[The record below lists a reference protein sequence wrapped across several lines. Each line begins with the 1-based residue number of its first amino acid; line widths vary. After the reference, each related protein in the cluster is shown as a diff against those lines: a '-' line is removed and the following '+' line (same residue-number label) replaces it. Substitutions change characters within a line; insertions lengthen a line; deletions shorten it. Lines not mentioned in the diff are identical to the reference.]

1 MASLLLPSPQL
12 PRLANLLTSSI
23 LLHLLIAL
31 LLLSLAYR
39 VHRWHKL
46 CHVPGPF
53 LAGWTSLW
61 LTRGFISYK
70 VYEDMHALTK
80 KYGPVVRVAP
90 NKVIINNIDSI
101 YRITSARSEYKKSDW
116 YLLARVM
123 PGADNLLSMRDPKLR
138 AKRLRHVLPAVND
151 FEPAVDK
158 TISTLLDLIN
168 TKYLSSPSQHRLMN
182 LAQKSHFYT
191 LDSFGEIAYS
201 QSFGS
206 LDTDSDVLGI
216 VKTGDVTFPLLS
228 AVHNHHKIFQTIQKW
243 PFYYLLPREG
253 DKVGFGRVFG
263 LALEIVNKRSRE
275 VGEEGVDK
283 KRDMLQSMMDNGLE
297 GDELRSEVAM
307 SLYASLP
314 FLSFPFLSSTHS
326 YGIKRKLTYVCVCVC
341 GSFVGSDTVASAI
354 RMTMLLLM
362 THPAVYRRLQ
372 DEIDDSTE
380 KGRISRPVTNDEA
393 KRHLPYMQAVI
404 QESLRLFPPSSIV
417 PFFKEVPETGDTV
430 DGYYLPKGTTIGT
443 GCVMWSMNRD
453 EDFWSPDANLFRPE
467 RWLEA
472 NEERRTEMERCVD
485 LIFGSGKFVCAGK
498 KIAFMQMNK
507 LFPEL
512 LRGYNWSLP
521 DPLRLPTIDNPTIWD
536 IHGLMVRIE
545 KR

>member
-23 LLHLLIAL
+23 LLHLLIVL

-46 CHVPGPF
+46 RHVPGPF

-138 AKRLRHVLPAVND
+138 AKRLRHVLPAFSGKNQDD

-307 SLYASLP
+307 S
-314 FLSFPFLSSTHS
+314 F
-326 YGIKRKLTYVCVCVC
+326 
-341 GSFVGSDTVASAI
+341 FVGSDTVASAI

-372 DEIDDSTE
+372 EQIDDAAE
-380 KGRISRPVTNDEA
+380 KGKISRPVTNDEA

-453 EDFWSPDANLFRPE
+453 EDFWGPDANLFRPE

-498 KIAFMQMNK
+498 KIAFMQMYK

-521 DPLRLPTIDNPTIWD
+521 DPLHLPTIDNPTIWD

>member
-1 MASLLLPSPQL
+1 MASLLLPFPKL
-12 PRLANLLTSSI
+12 PRLASLLTSST
-23 LLHLLIAL
+23 LLYFLLAL
-31 LLLSLAYR
+31 LLLNLVYR
-39 VHRWHKL
+39 THRWSKL
-46 CHVPGPF
+46 RHVPGPF

-61 LTRGFISYK
+61 LTRRFISYK

-80 KYGPVVRVAP
+80 RYGPVVRVGP
-90 NKVIINNIDSI
+90 NKVIINDLNTI
-101 YRITSARSEYKKSDW
+101 YRITSARSEYKKGDW
-116 YLLARVM
+116 YILARVM

-138 AKRLRHVLPAVND
+138 AKRLRHVLPAFSGKNQDD

-158 TISTLLDLIN
+158 TIATLLDLID
-168 TKYLSSPSQHRLMN
+168 TKYLSTPSHHRPMN

-201 QSFGS
+201 QSFRS

-216 VKTGDVTFPLLS
+216 VKTGDATFPMLS
-228 AVHNHHKIFQTIQKW
+228 AVHNHHKIFQIIQKW

-253 DKVGFGRVFG
+253 DKVGFGAVFG
-263 LALEIVNKRSRE
+263 LALDIVNQRSRE
-275 VGEEGVDK
+275 GEEGKDK
-283 KRDMLQSMMDNGLE
+283 KRDMLQSMMDHGLE

-307 SLYASLP
+307 S
-314 FLSFPFLSSTHS
+314 F
-326 YGIKRKLTYVCVCVC
+326 
-341 GSFVGSDTVASAI
+341 FVGSDTVASAI
-354 RMTMLLLM
+354 RITMLLLM
-362 THPAVYRRLQ
+362 THPAAYRRLQ
-372 DEIDDSTE
+372 EEIDDAAE
-380 KGRISRPVTNDEA
+380 RGKISRPVTNEEA

-430 DGYYLPKGTTIGT
+430 NGHYLPKGTTIGT
-443 GCVMWSMNRD
+443 GCVMWSMNHD
-453 EDFWSPDANLFRPE
+453 EDFWGPDVNAFRPE

-472 NEERRTEMERCVD
+472 DEERRVEMGRCVD

-498 KIAFMQMNK
+498 TIAFMQMYK

-512 LRGYNWSLP
+512 LRRYNWSLP

-536 IHGLMVRIE
+536 IHGLMVRVE

>member
-1 MASLLLPSPQL
+1 
-12 PRLANLLTSSI
+12 
-23 LLHLLIAL
+23 
-31 LLLSLAYR
+31 
-39 VHRWHKL
+39 
-46 CHVPGPF
+46 
-53 LAGWTSLW
+53 
-61 LTRGFISYK
+61 
-70 VYEDMHALTK
+70 
-80 KYGPVVRVAP
+80 
-90 NKVIINNIDSI
+90 
-101 YRITSARSEYKKSDW
+101 
-116 YLLARVM
+116 
-123 PGADNLLSMRDPKLR
+123 
-138 AKRLRHVLPAVND
+138 
-151 FEPAVDK
+151 
-158 TISTLLDLIN
+158 
-168 TKYLSSPSQHRLMN
+168 MN

-507 LFPEL
+507 LFPEVSFIL
-512 LRGYNWSLP
+512 HITLFFFWWLKCGV
-521 DPLRLPTIDNPTIWD
+521 
-536 IHGLMVRIE
+536 MVADVY
-545 KR
+545 

>member
-1 MASLLLPSPQL
+1 
-12 PRLANLLTSSI
+12 
-23 LLHLLIAL
+23 
-31 LLLSLAYR
+31 
-39 VHRWHKL
+39 
-46 CHVPGPF
+46 
-53 LAGWTSLW
+53 
-61 LTRGFISYK
+61 
-70 VYEDMHALTK
+70 
-80 KYGPVVRVAP
+80 
-90 NKVIINNIDSI
+90 
-101 YRITSARSEYKKSDW
+101 
-116 YLLARVM
+116 
-123 PGADNLLSMRDPKLR
+123 
-138 AKRLRHVLPAVND
+138 
-151 FEPAVDK
+151 
-158 TISTLLDLIN
+158 
-168 TKYLSSPSQHRLMN
+168 MN

-307 SLYASLP
+307 S
-314 FLSFPFLSSTHS
+314 F
-326 YGIKRKLTYVCVCVC
+326 
-341 GSFVGSDTVASAI
+341 FVGSDTVASAI